1 MQKARRHRTCL
12 LRPLVSARFQ
22 VLFTP
27 LFGVL
32 FTFPSRY
39 WFTIGLSGVFS
50 LTGWCR
56 QFPTRRLRP
65 RGTQDPVLGQSLTCT
80 GFSPSL
86 IDFPKSF
93 HFTPNQLCQ
102 SYNPILAVTSMVWA
116 LSLSLA
122 TTHEIT
128 IVFSSSAY
136 LDVSV
141 QRVCPP

>member
-39 WFTIGLSGVFS
+39 LFTIGLFLVFS
-50 LTGWCR
+50 LARWCWL
-56 QFPTRRLRP
+56 FPTRRLRP

-93 HFTPNQLCQ
+93 HFTYFQLCQ
-102 SYNPILAVTSMVWA
+102 SYNPKLAVTSLVWA

-122 TTHEIT
+122 TTYEIT